1 MCGDYNS
8 VIGMNKENSL
18 NRFLKKNSIK
28 HFPATSDATLCGVI
42 VECDIQTGLANNIE
56 SYVYGAQL
64 KNTH

>member
-8 VIGMNKENSL
+8 VIGMNKEISL
-18 NRFLKKNSIK
+18 NRFMKKKSVKNS
-28 HFPATSDATLCGVI
+28 PAIGEATLCGVI
-42 VECDIQTGLANNIE
+42 AECDLQTGLAKKIE